1 MAYQNRIDPARLVF
15 IDETW
20 TKTNSVL
27 VNKHLRRRFAGGRRA
42 DNGWRAKRHTAAG
55 RP

>member
-20 TKTNSVL
+20 TKTNMAGSVQNL
-27 VNKHLRRRFAGGRRA
+27 SHFWSVACSG
-42 DNGWRAKRHTAAG
+42 
-55 RP
+55 